1 MSDGNVTMSREQVK
15 EVLRALDGI
24 GNLVKRL
31 TPKSANAAELYAI
44 MSNIAV
50 IQANVTGMPRVSSN

>member
-1 MSDGNVTMSREQVK
+1 MSDDNVTMSREQVK

-31 TPKSANAAELYAI
+31 TRKSANAAELYAI

-50 IQANVTGMPRVSSN
+50 IQANVTGTPRVSSN